1 MLRNIFLVRT
11 EHVIPQFIGC
21 GADPLEEGD
30 QILLQSFN
38 PAEKHVVRVPEH
50 LEHLIEAERIVGDSA
65 APNSTHRVFV
75 NVGNV
80 SPAVVNL
87 LRQQIDQSIESFVI
101 DTEIQS
107 VSNATFKSEDRK
119 STR

>member
-1 MLRNIFLVRT
+1 MLRNILLVRT

-50 LEHLIEAERIVGDSA
+50 LIEAERIVGDSA
-65 APNSTHRVFV
+65 APNSTHCVFV

-101 DTEIQS
+101 DAEIQN
-107 VSNATFKSEDRK
+107 VSN
-119 STR
+119 